1 MFLGVHTSVH
11 GTSTW
16 DWCCRA
22 LANPG
27 LSNLGLYKPPRHQ
40 QWADGSRCAHHGAN
54 EVITPLTAFRASMGN
69 IRRHSRLGY
78 ISVVPT
84 MFPDGKRTRKS
95 MHRAGL
101 TKGLKSNM
109 HKNYYLLK
117 CLFLGSSGTL
127 CISNQVPRC
136 CCPSEG
142 HLRTIG

>member
-1 MFLGVHTSVH
+1 MLLGVHTSVH

-27 LSNLGLYKPPRHQ
+27 LSHLGLHKPPDISSGQMGAGVPTAGQMKSLRHLQ
-40 QWADGSRCAHHGAN
+40 
-54 EVITPLTAFRASMGN
+54 
-69 IRRHSRLGY
+69 HSELPWV
-78 ISVVPT
+78 ISVGTHGWDTFLLSPT

-95 MHRAGL
+95 MHHAGL

-127 CISNQVPRC
+127 CISNKFPGAAVR
-136 CCPSEG
+136 
-142 HLRTIG
+142 LRAT